1 MVCAFIFIPVSQTSV
16 ASSSLLSTT
25 QVVCNVFHYTLSLG
39 TEILEAL
46 ICSKTPPH
54 LAVQYWSLHGPYITQ
69 CSYITLTSLS
79 AYITQDRGQAS
90 QGSGHGPELLELRE
104 QWDTSLKGL
113 SSLLWSHELDSVILV
128 GPLQLRYSM
137 FL

>member
-69 CSYITLTSLS
+69 CS
-79 AYITQDRGQAS
+79 QDRGQAS
-90 QGSGHGPELLELRE
+90 QGSGYGPELLELRE

-113 SSLLWSHELDSVILV
+113 SSLLWSHELESVILV
-128 GPLQLRYSM
+128 GPLQLGYSM